1 MSTDSE
7 DDKDRKG
14 LRPWLLPEE
23 GKERSAGNQP
33 PETAAGTDAE
43 TALPAS
49 DPVRVSASAEAGST
63 TSGPTDAD
71 GRDTQPQRARS
82 GTGSKTEPKGE
93 VKGGKSTAG
102 AAKNDPAEPRAKRP
116 GRVLGSLS
124 LLLALAALACA
135 GYLYYLLIYLNP
147 EADTVAQMGA
157 QMGAQMAT
165 QEQRVAALDSR
176 LSTLSAQQQ
185 DALSALQQS
194 QEAALAASEA
204 ALLTALNDVS
214 RQGPPSARE
223 WQLAEAQYLLRIA
236 NHRLLMERDVPS
248 ALRLLKAADQILM
261 ELDDFS
267 LHAVRAR
274 LADEILALGNVEG
287 VDVQGLFLR
296 LEALKGELD
305 QLPLRLPEYLLD
317 DQAQPDP
324 QKGFWAVL
332 GDEFSNYLQLRRFD
346 GSVRPLLAPE
356 EAVYLELNLR
366 LMLERAQLAA
376 LRREQLIYQESLTT
390 AQEWIEAYL
399 DLEERPVQRM
409 IDELSSLS
417 DLTLDRPLPDIS
429 GSLNELASVLRSPS

>member
-14 LRPWLLPEE
+14 LRPWLLPED
-23 GKERSAGNQP
+23 GKERSAGDQP
-33 PETAAGTDAE
+33 SETAAGTDAE
-43 TALPAS
+43 TASPAS
-49 DPVRVSASAEAGST
+49 DPARASGSAEAGST

-71 GRDTQPQRARS
+71 TRDTQPQRARS
-82 GTGSKTEPKGE
+82 ETGSKTEPKGE
-93 VKGGKSTAG
+93 VKSGKSTAG
-102 AAKNDPAEPRAKRP
+102 AAKAGTAESPAKRP

-147 EADTVAQMGA
+147 EADTVAQIGA
-157 QMGAQMAT
+157 EMAT

-267 LHAVRAR
+267 LHTVRAR

-305 QLPLRLPEYLLD
+305 QLPLRLPEYLVD

-346 GSVRPLLAPE
+346 GSVKPLLAPE

-399 DLEERPVQRM
+399 DLEERPVRRM

>member
-14 LRPWLLPEE
+14 LRPWLLPED

-33 PETAAGTDAE
+33 SETAAGTGAE
-43 TALPAS
+43 TASPAS
-49 DPVRVSASAEAGST
+49 HPVRASEGTEAGST
-63 TSGPTDAD
+63 TSGPADTDTM
-71 GRDTQPQRARS
+71 DTQPQRARS
-82 GTGSKTEPKGE
+82 ETASKTEPKGE
-93 VKGGKSTAG
+93 AKGGKATAG
-102 AAKNDPAEPRAKRP
+102 AAKAGSTESRAKRP

-157 QMGAQMAT
+157 EMAT

-176 LSTLSAQQQ
+176 LSSLSARQQ

-194 QEAALAASEA
+194 QEAALAASEE
-204 ALLTALNDVS
+204 ALLTALNEVS

-267 LHAVRAR
+267 LHTVRAR

-305 QLPLRLPEYLLD
+305 QLPLRLPEYLVD

-332 GDEFSNYLQLRRFD
+332 GDELSHYLQLRRFD
-346 GSVRPLLAPE
+346 GSVKPLLAPD

-376 LRREQLIYQESLTT
+376 LRREQLIYRESLTT

>member
-14 LRPWLLPEE
+14 LRPWLLPAD
-23 GKERSAGNQP
+23 GKQRSEGNQP
-33 PETAAGTDAE
+33 SDTAAGTDAE
-43 TALPAS
+43 TASPAS
-49 DPVRVSASAEAGST
+49 DSVRASGSAEAGST
-63 TSGPTDAD
+63 TGGPTDAET
-71 GRDTQPQRARS
+71 RDTGPQRARS
-82 GTGSKTEPKGE
+82 ETGSKPEPEG
-93 VKGGKSTAG
+93 VAKGGKSSAG
-102 AAKNDPAEPRAKRP
+102 AAKADAAESRVKRP
-116 GRVLGSLS
+116 GRVLGGLS

-147 EADTVAQMGA
+147 EAETVAQMRG
-157 QMGAQMAT
+157 QMAT

-176 LSTLSAQQQ
+176 LNTLSAQQQ

-267 LHAVRAR
+267 LHTVRAR

-305 QLPLRLPEYLLD
+305 QLPLRLPEYLVD

-324 QKGFWAVL
+324 QKGFWAML

-346 GSVRPLLAPE
+346 GSVKPLLAPE

-376 LRREQLIYQESLTT
+376 LRREQFIYQESLTT
-390 AQEWIEAYL
+390 AREWIEAYL